1 MAKKKAKV
9 SDNPIERLYDAG
21 FSLFTLGRIANVP
34 VSHIKVWRKELPKDR
49 PGVDKIR
56 GLLSLYEDM
65 LAKDL
70 DFDPVALYEEQLVL
84 VKINGEKRFVRL
96 YQFFE
101 TGIWD
106 KAEFMEYVTS
116 LKSFFSLTEFREM
129 FPDDYQT
136 VEFEGGEKAI
146 VNTNAVES
154 IGNAE
159 LIRHKD
165 DISML

>member
-1 MAKKKAKV
+1 MAKKKAED

-56 GLLSLYEDM
+56 SLLSLYEDM

-84 VKINGEKRFVRL
+84 VEIDGEKRFVRL

-136 VEFEGGEKAI
+136 VELEGGEKAI

-165 DISML
+165 DISVL